1 MPSPSAP
8 CYLVALR
15 PKYLPQHPILE
26 HPRPMLLPLCG
37 RTSFTPIPNKTF
49 AFYSC
54 IISLSLFLCPARG
67 FYLLSPFV
75 FSSIFPFCLILICFL
90 AKGPLSLKYP
100 VLSLLEETYYLHL
113 QGYISPHLILG
124 LLNPFWTPVTDY
136 SNTEVIYQKKEVLIF
151 TSHCS

>member
-124 LLNPFWTPVTDY
+124 LLNPF
-136 SNTEVIYQKKEVLIF
+136 
-151 TSHCS
+151 